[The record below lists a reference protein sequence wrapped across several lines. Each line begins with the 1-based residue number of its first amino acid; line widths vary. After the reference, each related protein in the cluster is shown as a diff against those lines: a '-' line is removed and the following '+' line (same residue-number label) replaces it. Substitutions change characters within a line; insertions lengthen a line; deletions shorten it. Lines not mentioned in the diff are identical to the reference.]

1 MLSYRFWLEAFVC
14 LFGFF
19 LLLCLFMFD
28 FLCFPCQFFKLFPF
42 MSIPKDHP
50 TLSIHFSTLQHLL
63 RHCICIMYKNIGF
76 DERQS
81 NFQRFKKSKFQDYH
95 VEIFFIKKKYN
106 ILERNDHLNVWE
118 RNIAD
123 YKIKL
128 LRLCSGAVV
137 AVIVWWL
144 DLQLYINLTIN
155 NM

>member
-1 MLSYRFWLEAFVC
+1 MLSYRQVGSLCLFVC
-14 LFGFF
+14 LVFCCCFVC
-19 LLLCLFMFD
+19 LCLI
-28 FLCFPCQFFKLFPF
+28 FLCFSCQFFKLFPF
-42 MSIPKDHP
+42 MSTPKDHP

-106 ILERNDHLNVWE
+106 ILDRNDHLNVWE
-118 RNIAD
+118 RNIAV
-123 YKIKL
+123 KL

-137 AVIVWWL
+137 AMIVWWL
-144 DLQLYINLTIN
+144 DLQLCINLTIN